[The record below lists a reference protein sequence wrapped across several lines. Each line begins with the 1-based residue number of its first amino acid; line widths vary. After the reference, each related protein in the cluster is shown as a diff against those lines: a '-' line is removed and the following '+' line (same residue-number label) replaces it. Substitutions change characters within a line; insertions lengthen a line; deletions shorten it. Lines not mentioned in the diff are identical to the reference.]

1 MKKKNGKVYQNKEDI
16 QIKWIKINNFLK
28 KMNNILNFVLF
39 MKKVGILFKLNLQL
53 LIKEP
58 FMAMIANIYMVAS
71 VEE

>member
-1 MKKKNGKVYQNKEDI
+1 
-16 QIKWIKINNFLK
+16 
-28 KMNNILNFVLF
+28 

-71 VEE
+71 VEEQWTYSCANKYVFYEKDWFKTYFSPWRLIHYSSTWKW